1 MILKILKIPYQKI
14 FLGVIVK
21 KNIIFNRK
29 ETLEVAIVVIIIWT
43 VILIV
48 ILVYILNFLSKSALA
63 KELEKEMDEFFEKT
77 KEDMEKYV
85 NKVFKENEVKRKEN
99 LKEFENIKNKVSNED
114 IRIMLEKKGFKKQKK

>member
-1 MILKILKIPYQKI
+1 MKIPYQKI

-29 ETLEVAIVVIIIWT
+29 ETLEVAIVIIWT
-43 VILIV
+43 VIFIV
-48 ILVYILNFLSKSALA
+48 ILVYILNSLSKSASA

-114 IRIMLEKKGFKKQKK
+114 IRIMLEKKGFKKQNK

>member
-114 IRIMLEKKGFKKQKK
+114 IRMMLEKKGFKKQKK

>member
-29 ETLEVAIVVIIIWT
+29 ETLEVAIVVIIWT